1 MRIEHYGFG
10 HIIIDGQ
17 SYGQDVILLP
27 NRVIPNWWR
36 ERGHSLSPADLQDVV
51 EARDQVEVL
60 IVGTGAYGLMAV
72 PRETRSYLEEQGIQ
86 LIVKRTEAAV
96 EEYNR
101 RQKEGQ
107 SVAAALHLTC

>member
-1 MRIEHYGFG
+1 MRIEHYDFG
-10 HIIIDGQ
+10 HIVIEGQ

-27 NRVIPNWWR
+27 DRVIPHWWR
-36 ERGHSLSPADLQDVV
+36 ERGHSLSPADLREVV
-51 EARDQVEVL
+51 HAGERVDTL

-72 PRETRSYLEEQGIQ
+72 PPETRRYLQEQGIQ
-86 LIVKRTEAAV
+86 PLIRRTGTAV

-101 RQKEGQ
+101 RREEGQ